1 MNNAKTLRKTI
12 EWERQRS
19 LQENQKYQ
27 ANISYKDGHDKV
39 KNDKDLPEAK
49 EIKKRQQE
57 NTEEL
62 YRKVLMTWITTIVF
76 SFTQS
81 QTFWSMKSS
90 GLYEA
95 LVRTKLVEVM
105 EFLLSYVKILK
116 DDFVKV
122 LPSIC
127 QQVWKTQQWPQ
138 DWKRP
143 VFISTPKKGSN
154 KECSNYHTITLISH
168 ASKVMLKIL

>member
-1 MNNAKTLRKTI
+1 MGKTRDLFKKIRDIKQTFHTRMGMI
-12 EWERQRS
+12 KSEMVRTY
-19 LQENQKYQ
+19 QKQ
-27 ANISYKDGHDKV
+27 KRF
-39 KNDKDLPEAK
+39 
-49 EIKKRQQE
+49 KKRQQE

-116 DDFVKV
+116 DDSVKV
-122 LPSIC
+122 LHSVC

-154 KECSNYHTITLISH
+154 KECSNCHTIALISH

>member
-1 MNNAKTLRKTI
+1 MGKTRDLFKKIRDIKQTFHTRMGMI
-12 EWERQRS
+12 KSEMVRTY
-19 LQENQKYQ
+19 QKQ
-27 ANISYKDGHDKV
+27 KRF
-39 KNDKDLPEAK
+39 
-49 EIKKRQQE
+49 KKRQQE

-116 DDFVKV
+116 DDAALRMSASLENSSVATG
-122 LPSIC
+122 LE
-127 QQVWKTQQWPQ
+127 KTS
-138 DWKRP
+138 
-143 VFISTPKKGSN
+143 FHFNPKEGQ
-154 KECSNYHTITLISH
+154 
-168 ASKVMLKIL
+168 